1 MAEEEIAEDMA
12 ILAELMHQATED
24 GDMERMSEIMAEMQI
39 VAGGRRGKGTKPYG
53 TTVSKFDYQDPST
66 RAKHR
71 ALGRAGEAVSNSW
84 ANQPDLKQEYNEL
97 HYEEHKNNPKW
108 WGVGKGEEKKAEDI
122 YAEDILSDE
131 EFAEIMAEMDLIA
144 RGSRGKGRK
153 EYGNSVKQWQDY
165 MSKEDKKKVWDWNRS
180 GQKGRRP
187 KTEIVPGLLAKDP
200 AAKSNYNHEYYR
212 ENPEMW
218 PASSN
223 PKGSDA
229 KRRPYKWNKNQK
241 DETLPQGNRRVMR
254 GPVKKAFDETSMRL
268 AAEEQAMLNEMLAEM
283 EAEMMMADQNDPH
296 AFDMMAEEDI
306 ADEDIADEGM
316 ADEGMADDIMGLDM
330 EGDEEAGLDPKL
342 ARIFQAAE
350 ELSEEE
356 SAEDETAE
364 DETAEEE
371 PAPAKKSASF
381 RPQTQARQASV
392 KTLGNISR
400 EASSA
405 SDELSKLWES
415 APDVSKYFG

>member
-1 MAEEEIAEDMA
+1 
-12 ILAELMHQATED
+12 
-24 GDMERMSEIMAEMQI
+24 MERMSEIMAEMEM
-39 VAGGRRGKGTKPYG
+39 VAGGSRGKGTKPYG
-53 TTVSKFDYQDPST
+53 TTVSKFNYQDPST
-66 RAKHR
+66 RGKHR
-71 ALGRAGEAVSNSW
+71 ALGRAGEGVSNSW

-108 WGVGKGEEKKAEDI
+108 WGVGKGKEKKAEDI

-144 RGSRGKGRK
+144 RGSRGNGRK
-153 EYGNSVKQWQDY
+153 QYGETVKQWQDY

-218 PASSN
+218 PSSSN
-223 PKGSDA
+223 PKGGDA
-229 KRRPYKWNKNQK
+229 KRLPYKWNKNQK
-241 DETLPQGNRRVMR
+241 DETLPQGNRRVQR
-254 GPVKKAFDETSMRL
+254 GPVKKAFDEASMRL

-296 AFDMMAEEDI
+296 AFGMTAEEEMSTHHMAEEDM
-306 ADEDIADEGM
+306 AEMEMAEEEMSEEEMAEEEMAEEDM
-316 ADEGMADDIMGLDM
+316 AEDIMGLDM
-330 EGDEEAGLDPKL
+330 ESDEEAGLDPKL

-350 ELSEEE
+350 ELSE
-356 SAEDETAE
+356 DETAE
-364 DETAEEE
+364 EEIAEEE